1 MSVLLVKLFRSVPIM
16 GCYLK
21 CPDMAKL
28 LLWEQYIVA
37 VSGDVQQRFPRQFL
51 DSGAQAHGQAQQG
64 IQVQP
69 VQYICSCKST
79 PRPIQSISHNVTRTS
94 QDRKWLPEY
103 ISSVVDVP
111 SFCCL
116 PILFSSQFFIFLTFV
131 VNFFLNMFF
140 VFFVSHIF
148 CN

>member
-1 MSVLLVKLFRSVPIM
+1 ML

-64 IQVQP
+64 KQVQP
-69 VQYICSCKST
+69 VQYICRCKLT
-79 PRPIQSISHNVTRTS
+79 PMPIQSISHNVTRTS
-94 QDRKWLPEY
+94 QDRKWLP
-103 ISSVVDVP
+103 
-111 SFCCL
+111 
-116 PILFSSQFFIFLTFV
+116 
-131 VNFFLNMFF
+131 
-140 VFFVSHIF
+140 
-148 CN
+148 